1 MKILVMSF
9 FSDEIGI
16 LSVNCNN
23 VDLDDGN
30 FDEDDPE
37 TIIRVRLMAWYNKR
51 NVKHLEK
58 V

>member
-9 FSDEIGI
+9 SSDEIGI
-16 LSVNCNN
+16 LNVNCNN
-23 VDLDDGN
+23 VDLDDAN

-37 TIIRVRLMAWYNKR
+37 TIIHVRLMAWYNKR

-58 V
+58 L

>member
-9 FSDEIGI
+9 SSDEIGI

-23 VDLDDGN
+23 VDLDDSN

>member
-9 FSDEIGI
+9 SSDEIGI

-23 VDLDDGN
+23 VDLDDAN

-37 TIIRVRLMAWYNKR
+37 TIIRVRLMS
-51 NVKHLEK
+51 
-58 V
+58 

>member
-9 FSDEIGI
+9 SSDEISI

-23 VDLDDGN
+23 VDLDDAN

-37 TIIRVRLMAWYNKR
+37 TIIRVRLMA
-51 NVKHLEK
+51 
-58 V
+58 